1 MNMSVAL
8 APSSYRDAAALAAQP
23 SKEVA
28 APRAADRQAHERLT
42 ELVTSQLLANRGTPA
57 RQGGAQPELR
67 DPALTLPAAQ
77 ARVATL
83 KGVLT
88 SALQPSPEAP
98 PPRGSDAAAGSRN
111 APPPEMPKGGWMANS
126 SFSQL
131 LALLRELLLRFEKM
145 ERDQGSRMVMI
156 ARDMTIK
163 AGDKGVQKANE
174 SFGGAVGGLMVMGAV
189 TGTGAAMSMK
199 GSHMQTKS
207 MTKPANAGT
216 QEAIAGT
223 KTKVAIDSNA
233 PMAHRNDAT
242 NSNNGIAENSAAK
255 HAQTMAE
262 AQVPIAQGY
271 ALNQL
276 GNASNGLVTSGVNI
290 QAETTEAERQMALQV
305 VDVQRRVA
313 DEEQDQANKTRDQ
326 RDATAQLV
334 DTLLNMQASTS
345 GHIIG
350 RY

>member
-8 APSSYRDAAALAAQP
+8 TPSSYRDAAALAAQP

-42 ELVTSQLLANRGTPA
+42 ELVTTQLLANRGTPA

-83 KGVLT
+83 KEVLS

-98 PPRGSDAAAGSRN
+98 PSRGSDAPTGSRN
-111 APPPEMPKGGWMANS
+111 APSQAPKGGWMANS

-145 ERDQGSRMVMI
+145 ERDQSSRVVEM
-156 ARDMTIK
+156 ARDMTIT
-163 AGDKGVQKANE
+163 AGEKGVRKANE
-174 SFGGAVGGLMVMGAV
+174 SFGGAVGGMVVMGAV
-189 TGTGAAMSMK
+189 GAAGMQQSIK
-199 GSHMQTKS
+199 GSTTQTSSMRKTAMPGDREKLASTLTSDTSGAVVRADSPMQKITS
-207 MTKPANAGT
+207 PG
-216 QEAIAGT
+216 
-223 KTKVAIDSNA
+223 SNA
-233 PMAHRNDAT
+233 ESLNPVHQQA
-242 NSNNGIAENSAAK
+242 
-255 HAQTMAE
+255 MAE
-262 AQVPIAQGY
+262 AQVPIARAY
-271 ALNQL
+271 LLNQVAS
-276 GNASNGLVTSGVNI
+276 ASNGLVTSGVNI

-305 VDVQRRVA
+305 MDVQRRVA

>member
-8 APSSYRDAAALAAQP
+8 TPSSYRDAAALAAQP

-42 ELVTSQLLANRGTPA
+42 ELVTTQLLANRGTPA
-57 RQGGAQPELR
+57 RQRGAQPELR

-83 KGVLT
+83 KDVLG
-88 SALQPSPEAP
+88 SALQPSPEVP
-98 PPRGSDAAAGSRN
+98 PSRGSDAARGSRN
-111 APPPEMPKGGWMANS
+111 APSQAPKGGWMANS

-145 ERDQGSRMVMI
+145 ERDQSSRVVEM
-156 ARDMTIK
+156 ARDMTIT
-163 AGDKGVQKANE
+163 AGEKGVRKANE
-174 SFGGAVGGLMVMGAV
+174 SFGGAVGGMVVMGAV
-189 TGTGAAMSMK
+189 TGTGAAMTIK
-199 GSHMQTKS
+199 GSNMQTRS
-207 MTKPANAGT
+207 MSKPATAGT

-223 KTKVAIDSNA
+223 KGKVAVDNKA
-233 PMAHRNDAT
+233 PMAQRNDAT
-242 NSNNGIAENSAAK
+242 NSNNGIAENTAAK
-255 HAQTMAE
+255 HAQSMAE
-262 AQVPIAQGY
+262 SQVPIAQGY

-276 GNASNGLVTSGVNI
+276 GSASNGLVTSGVNI